1 MLVVAAVLFAL
12 AALGGIIVATLHLKK
27 NDAPIS
33 LALVHGLAAAVGLVL
48 LIIAVTQ
55 MPSAGL
61 AGVALAIFIIAALGG
76 FVLFAMHLAK
86 KSLPRGLIFLHG
98 LAAVVA
104 FIILLI
110 GLSRS

>member
-1 MLVVAAVLFAL
+1 MLGVAVVLFAL
-12 AALGGIIVATLHLKK
+12 AALLGITLAAKHLKK
-27 NDAPIS
+27 KDAPIS

-61 AGVALAIFIIAALGG
+61 AGVALVIFIIAALGG
-76 FVLFAMHLAK
+76 FVLFAMHLMK
-86 KSLPRGLIFLHG
+86 KPLPRGLMFVHA

>member
-1 MLVVAAVLFAL
+1 MLGVAVVLFAL
-12 AALGGIIVATLHLKK
+12 AALLGITLAAKHLKK
-27 NDAPIS
+27 KDAPIS

-48 LIIAVTQ
+48 LIIAVVQ
-55 MPSAGL
+55 MSSAGP
-61 AGVALAIFIIAALGG
+61 AGVALAIFVIAALGG
-76 FVLFAMHLAK
+76 FVLFAMHLMRK
-86 KSLPRGLIFLHG
+86 PLPRGLMFVHA

>member
-12 AALGGIIVATLHLKK
+12 AALGGIILATLHLKQ
-27 NDAPIS
+27 NDASVS

-48 LIIAVTQ
+48 LIIVVTQ
-55 MPSAGL
+55 MPSTGL
-61 AGVALAIFIIAALGG
+61 AGVALVIFLIAALGG
-76 FVLFAMHLAK
+76 FVLFAMHLMRK
-86 KSLPRGLIFLHG
+86 PLPRGLIFVHG

>member
-1 MLVVAAVLFAL
+1 MLIVAVVLFAL
-12 AALGGIIVATLHLKK
+12 AALLGIILAVQHFKK

-33 LALVHGLAAAVGLVL
+33 LAVVHGLAAAVGLVL

-61 AGVALAIFIIAALGG
+61 AGVALAIFVIAALGG
-76 FVLFAMHLAK
+76 FVLFAMHLMG
-86 KSLPRGLIFLHG
+86 KSLSRGLIFVHG

-104 FIILLI
+104 FVLLLI

>member
-1 MLVVAAVLFAL
+1 MLVVAVVLFAIAALFGIIL
-12 AALGGIIVATLHLKK
+12 AATHLKK
-27 NDAPIS
+27 NNASIP

-48 LIIAVTQ
+48 LIIAITQ

-86 KSLPRGLIFLHG
+86 KSLPGGLIFLHG

-104 FIILLI
+104 FLLLLVFLLK
-110 GLSRS
+110 G

>member
-12 AALGGIIVATLHLKK
+12 AALGGIILATLHLKQ
-27 NDAPIS
+27 NDAPVS

-48 LIIAVTQ
+48 LIIVVTQ
-55 MPSAGL
+55 MPSTGL
-61 AGVALAIFIIAALGG
+61 AGVALVIFLIAALGG
-76 FVLFAMHLAK
+76 FVLFAMHLMRK
-86 KSLPRGLIFLHG
+86 PLPRGLMFVHA

>member
-12 AALGGIIVATLHLKK
+12 AALGGLILATLHLKK
-27 NDAPIS
+27 NDAPIP

-61 AGVALAIFIIAALGG
+61 AGVALAIFVIAALGG
-76 FVLFAMHLAK
+76 FVLFAMHVMK
-86 KSLPRGLIFLHG
+86 KSLPGGLIFVHG
-98 LAAVVA
+98 LAAAVA
-104 FIILLI
+104 FVLLLI
-110 GLSRS
+110 FILHS

>member
-1 MLVVAAVLFAL
+1 MLGIAAVLFAL
-12 AALGGIIVATLHLKK
+12 AALGGIILAAMHLKK

-48 LIIAVTQ
+48 LIVAVMQ

-61 AGVALAIFIIAALGG
+61 AGVALAIFVIAALGG
-76 FVLFAMHLAK
+76 FVLFAMHLMK
-86 KSLPRGLIFLHG
+86 KPLPRGLIFVHG

-104 FIILLI
+104 FVLLLI
-110 GLSRS
+110 GLLHS